1 MIKMSLDYLNFGEWN
16 LFGVCLPAVGRG
28 FGYWNLIDYRM
39 NDIGHGKDSKV
50 AKLVSLYEI

>member
-1 MIKMSLDYLNFGEWN
+1 VIGIYLEFA
-16 LFGVCLPAVGRG
+16 CLPVGRR
-28 FGYWNLIDYRM
+28 FGDWNLIYYRM